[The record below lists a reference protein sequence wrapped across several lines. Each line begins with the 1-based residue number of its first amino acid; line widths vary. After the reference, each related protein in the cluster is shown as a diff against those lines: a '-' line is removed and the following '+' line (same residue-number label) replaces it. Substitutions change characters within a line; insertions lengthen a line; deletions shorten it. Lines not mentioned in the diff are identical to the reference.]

1 MKKRVITSM
10 LAVLLSVGMVFSGS
24 SISALASATGD
35 ISDEG
40 NILVDPS
47 ESGSG
52 EQEGES
58 IELTVDN
65 TEILDLTTQT
75 YTGKEIKQE
84 WAHVYY
90 TESGDS
96 SDTKK
101 LEEGQDYFVEYEN
114 NIDAGDEAVIK
125 ITGMGKYEG
134 TVIDYFTIEAKE
146 LSDSMIDK
154 LADQSYTGSDLT
166 PQLTV
171 KDGDK
176 TLTLDTDY
184 TVSYAN
190 NREIGTATAT
200 ITGIG
205 NYKGTA
211 KVSFNIISSIQNGV
225 GDYNGRLAYFTN
237 GKVDTSKNGLIQDP
251 ISKTWYYFANGYVNT
266 GYTNLVQYNGGWYY
280 VHNGKINWNETTL
293 AQVNGKGIWYYV
305 QKGTIN
311 WKYTGLVKYSDG
323 KWYYIQGGKLDWS
336 KTGYTGLTNYNGG
349 WYFVSNNV
357 LNWNASGLVKYN
369 GGWFYVQKGVVNF
382 KYTGLVYHYGGWYFV
397 EKGQINWNATGLT
410 KYNGGW
416 YYVQKGVVNKSYTGL
431 VYHYGGWYFVEKGQ
445 VNWNATGLTK
455 YNGGWFYVQKG
466 VVNFKYTGLVN
477 HYGGWYYVKTG
488 QVDWTYT
495 GLVYHYG
502 GWYYVQKGVINW
514 NYTSLAKYN
523 GGWYGVE
530 KGKINWNLTT
540 LLEYNGKGY
549 YVKNGK
555 VDWTYNGKAT
565 LYGTNKTYTVKNGV
579 AILATAADQMT
590 QKAQSVASS
599 TGYLILVDRS
609 THRVGVFTGSK
620 NNWTNVG
627 YWECVVG
634 SSSTPTVAGQYTVG
648 SKGKYFDTGS
658 KARCW
663 YYTTIT
669 GNYRFHSVIYDR
681 SSTPKNVID
690 GTMDAAKS
698 DGCVRL
704 SLSCAKYIYDN
715 VPKGSKIYI
724 Y

>member
-1 MKKRVITSM
+1 M

-24 SISALASATGD
+24 SISALASSTGD

-40 NILVDPS
+40 NLPVDQG

-65 TEILDLTTQT
+65 TEIEDLTTQT
-75 YTGKEIKQE
+75 YTGKEITQE

-382 KYTGLVYHYGGWYFV
+382 KYTGLV
-397 EKGQINWNATGLT
+397 
-410 KYNGGW
+410 
-416 YYVQKGVVNKSYTGL
+416 
-431 VYHYGGWYFVEKGQ
+431 
-445 VNWNATGLTK
+445 
-455 YNGGWFYVQKG
+455 
-466 VVNFKYTGLVN
+466 N